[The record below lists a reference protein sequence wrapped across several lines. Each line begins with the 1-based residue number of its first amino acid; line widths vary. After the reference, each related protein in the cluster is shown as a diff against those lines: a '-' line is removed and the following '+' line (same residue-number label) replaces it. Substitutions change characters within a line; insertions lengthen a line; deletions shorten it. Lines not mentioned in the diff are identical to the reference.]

1 MTDSYTVYSGPQRTY
16 PRKTFAGG
24 ADAPNVVKEE
34 LLQIPDYID
43 YSVFTKNQLRI
54 AELIFNGN
62 TYKTKENYIRSQ
74 NFFINLNR
82 PRYWNYT
89 NVVLL
94 FNNITIVLDIVD
106 EIFTNLKTAMAQSK
120 SGVAVS
126 TEITSILNNLK
137 GTFSTSSIPKKNLI
151 QYLLNLGDKT
161 KVLPNI
167 FGSTAS
173 KYSFKSFAALNTIL
187 AAYAKVVSILTY
199 VNPYVLVKKDS
210 GVNSMT
216 PPSTVHNLK
225 FPAGTKVQSNT
236 PLSKFLEADVEH
248 SYEPEVSLSSPEGRT
263 INGRISKSDK
273 VEGKITKKIQNPIV
287 RLLHFPCYSLNILL
301 PLTISPITFINVIL
315 TETEENDQQKIDKQ
329 AMEIDASLAKFNNLR
344 TQLAEL
350 KVIGSYLKI
359 GINSLLSKIY
369 IIDEDNLRYR
379 LNIILKK
386 DANKKEK
393 ALVKLTE
400 GTYVN
405 VDYYRK
411 LVAFDSR
418 RCILEGTLGE
428 DGTVSFDYLTAIKL
442 TDENDLA
449 ALKEAKTLMITVNN
463 PDAEEQFYP
472 NFQYPDNSTRT
483 VLTAKGGSELQAT
496 NNQLQATN
504 NQLQTENQTLNNNVT
519 YLNSQIQQLQQQLQN
534 YRNGGNSQS
543 VPNSPYNQ
551 GQYYTS

>member
-1 MTDSYTVYSGPQRTY
+1 MANSYTVYSGPQRTY
-16 PRKTFAGG
+16 PRKTFANG
-24 ADAPNVVKEE
+24 ADVPNVVKEE

-54 AELIFNGN
+54 AELIFNGS

-94 FNNITIVLDIVD
+94 FSNITIVLDIVD
-106 EIFTNLKTAMAQSK
+106 EIFTNLKTAMSQSK
-120 SGVAVS
+120 SGVAVN

-151 QYLLNLGDKT
+151 QYLLNLGDKS
-161 KVLPNI
+161 KVLTNI
-167 FGSTAS
+167 FGSTS
-173 KYSFKSFAALNTIL
+173 SEYSFKSFAALNTIL
-187 AAYAKVVSILTY
+187 ATYAKVVSILTY

-236 PLSKFLEADVEH
+236 PLSKFLEADVET

-263 INGRISKSDK
+263 IKGKISKSDK

-315 TETEENDQQKIDKQ
+315 TEKEENDQQQIDNQ
-329 AMEIDASLAKFNNLR
+329 AMEIDANLAKFNNLR

-369 IIDEDNLRYR
+369 IIDEDKVRYR

-386 DANKKEK
+386 DADKKEK

-418 RCILEGTLGE
+418 RCILNGTLGD
-428 DGTVSFDYLTAIKL
+428 DGTVSFDYLEPMKL
-442 TDENDLA
+442 SDKNDIA
-449 ALKEAKTLMITVNN
+449 ALEEAKTLMITVNN

-472 NFQYPDNSTRT
+472 NFQYPDNSARI
-483 VLTAKGGSELQAT
+483 VLTAKGSSELQAT
-496 NNQLQATN
+496 NNQLQTTN
-504 NQLQTENQTLNNNVT
+504 NQLQTENQTLNNNVSF
-519 YLNSQIQQLQQQLQN
+519 LNSQIQQLQQQLQN
-534 YRNGGNSQS
+534 YQNGRNSQS
-543 VPNSPYNQ
+543 VPNSPFNQ
-551 GQYYTS
+551 GQLYSA